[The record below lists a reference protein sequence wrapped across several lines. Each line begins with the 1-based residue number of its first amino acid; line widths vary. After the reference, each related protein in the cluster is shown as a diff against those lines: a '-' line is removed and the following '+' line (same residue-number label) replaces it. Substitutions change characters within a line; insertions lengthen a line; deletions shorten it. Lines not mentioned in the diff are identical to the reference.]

1 MTTPSARSLFW
12 RLVRE
17 CGSSPWRI
25 LAAAAAILCLGALR
39 LGLTWV
45 VKEWAEGALVTGDA
59 ASVRRL
65 LGLGV
70 AFIGV
75 AVFAVFASRY
85 LLASLNQRLVERL
98 RGQAL
103 DRLVAVGLSASRAHP
118 RGEIVSRVLNDAG
131 TLTEFLSTILKRL
144 AGSLLL
150 ALGAIGMM
158 FYLDFGLALTTC
170 VLVPVVGVLL
180 SLLGGVIRRRSSSA
194 QKQIGSLTAT
204 LSEQLHGLSTIK
216 AFQTESHES
225 RRFSAQNALYR
236 SRILSA
242 EAFSSLLITSVWLT
256 TGLGLLA
263 IVFFGSQSVFSHRMS
278 PGSLLAFCL
287 YAGQTVEPLRRLS
300 EVHGLLQRSLA
311 SAARVFEIIDLPFVE
326 KDGSLPLPEGPL
338 SLSVEALSFR
348 HRSDQPLFEG
358 LSFSLS
364 PNQSAALVAQSG
376 GGKSTL
382 AQLLVR
388 FLEPRQGRILLDG
401 LDVSGL
407 RLSDLRRAVCVVEQ
421 EPFLFSGPL
430 LDNLRYGSFDSP
442 IETVRQAVTLAG
454 LDPLVASFPLGLH
467 EPLLESARNL
477 SGGQKQRIALVR
489 AILRNPRLL
498 VLDEATSALDS
509 DAEEAIFDRLAP
521 WLQNR
526 TVLVLAHRLS
536 TIARSPRI
544 LLLKDGLIAADG
556 SLDSLLASSPHFSS
570 LFAAQIAA
578 RAERPRLRSVS

>member
-1 MTTPSARSLFW
+1 METESRTLARRLARVCLRFPGPLVASAA
-12 RLVRE
+12 LVV
-17 CGSSPWRI
+17 
-25 LAAAAAILCLGALR
+25 ALR
-39 LGLTWV
+39 LTQLGLTWEAKLWV
-45 VKEWAEGALVTGDA
+45 EALVGGDPTPLPKIFTAMA
-59 ASVRRL
+59 AL
-65 LGLGV
+65 IV
-70 AFIGV
+70 AMAV
-75 AVFAVFASRY
+75 ALFASR
-85 LLASLNQRLVERL
+85 LLITSLTQAVLATLRDAAAERL
-98 RGQAL
+98 LSL
-103 DRLVAVGLSASRAHP
+103 DVTAARA
-118 RGEIVSRVLNDAG
+118 RAAGDSIARVFHDADVLG
-131 TLTEFLSTILKRL
+131 GFVDFGVRRFLGDS
-144 AGSLLL
+144 LL

-158 FYLDFGLALTTC
+158 FYLDFWLALATC

-216 AFQTESHES
+216 SFQTETHES
-225 RRFSAQNALYR
+225 RRFALQNALYR

-256 TGLGLLA
+256 TGLGLLV
-263 IVFFGSQSVFSHRMS
+263 IVFFGSQSVFSHRLS

-311 SAARVFEIIDLPFVE
+311 SAARVFEVIDLPFVE
-326 KDGSLPLPEGPL
+326 KDGSLHVPEGPL
-338 SLSVEALSFR
+338 SLSIQGLSFR
-348 HRSDQPLFEG
+348 HRSDQPLFES

-388 FLEPRQGRILLDG
+388 FLQPQQGRILLNG
-401 LDVSGL
+401 VDVSEM

-421 EPFLFSGPL
+421 EPFLFSGAL
-430 LDNLRYGSFDSP
+430 LDNLRYGSFDTP
-442 IETVRQAVTLAG
+442 LEKVRQAVGLAG

-467 EPLLESARNL
+467 EPLLESGRNL

-489 AILRNPRLL
+489 AILRSPRLL

-509 DAEEAIFDRLAP
+509 DSEEAIFDRLAP
-521 WLQNR
+521 WLVNR

-536 TIARSPRI
+536 TIARLPRI
-544 LLLKDGLIAADG
+544 LLLKNGQIAADG
-556 SLDSLLASSPHFSS
+556 SLHSLLASSPDFNS
-570 LFAAQIAA
+570 LFAAQFDGGEEAD
-578 RAERPRLRSVS
+578 